1 MGFRF
6 WRRFKIAP
14 GITLN
19 LSKSG
24 GSLSFGPRG
33 AKFTIGRRGPRTSLG
48 IPGTGLFYTHTYGSG
63 NKRKKTRKKSSHTP
77 SVLPKDRLTL
87 GFFKRLVT
95 PDDEEA
101 LVDGCRELV
110 LGNEDKAFHH
120 FRNAKH
126 LADGAF
132 LAGFLAFQKGRLDE
146 AIEYFNA
153 ALENY
158 HRLGHYFSKYGI
170 SGLMSLPITEYISVH
185 AGPDV
190 SGVLL
195 ALVEVYQRKKKW
207 SDALKCLERLL
218 SLEPD
223 DVLVKLSTAEL
234 LMEIGP
240 NEKKICSR
248 TLLLTN
254 GVENESEI
262 HAALLLYRAK
272 ALRCLGLHEAASDV
286 LTKALRRKKNRSDE
300 VLHALRYERAK
311 AYNDLGHKKRAQNDL
326 QRIYAE
332 DRNFEDVA
340 KKLGLEVDPN

>member
-33 AKFTIGRRGPRTSLG
+33 AKFTIGRKGPRTSLG
-48 IPGTGLFYTHTYGSG
+48 IPGTGLFYTKTYGSG
-63 NKRKKTRKKSSHTP
+63 NKSKKARKKSSHTL

-87 GFFKRLVT
+87 GFFRRLIT

-120 FRNAKH
+120 LRNAKH

-132 LAGFLAFQKGRLDE
+132 LAGFLAFQKGQLDE

-158 HRLGHYFSKYGI
+158 RRLGRYFSKYGI
-170 SGLMSLPITEYISVH
+170 SALMSLPITDHISAH

-190 SGVLL
+190 RGILL

-207 SDALKCLERLL
+207 NDALECLERLH

-240 NEKKICSR
+240 KEKKICRRILQLS
-248 TLLLTN
+248 N

-262 HAALLLYRAK
+262 HAALLLYKAK
-272 ALRCLGLHEAASDV
+272 ALRSLGLNEAASDV
-286 LTKALRRKKNRSDE
+286 LTKALRRKKNRSHE
-300 VLHALRYERAK
+300 LLQALRYERAK
-311 AYNDLGHKKRAQNDL
+311 VYEDLGHKKRAQNEL
-326 QRIYAE
+326 ERIYAE
-332 DRNFEDVA
+332 DPNFEDVA
-340 KKLGLEVDPN
+340 EKLGLEVNPN